1 MKIDI
6 KNPKIDFAATGPDEI
21 LRNVRMIITT
31 VAGTVPFDREFG
43 VNIDFL
49 DLPLPQAQGRLTI
62 EYIEKIRR
70 YEPRVKVE
78 EVTFTQDPLN
88 GVIITKV
95 VISFAD

>member
-88 GVIITKV
+88 GVIIPKV

>member
-1 MKIDI
+1 MNIDI
-6 KNPKIDFAATGPDEI
+6 QNAKIDFAATGPAEI

-31 VAGTVPFDREFG
+31 LAGTVPFDREFG
-43 VNIDFL
+43 INTDFL
-49 DLPLPQAQGRLTI
+49 DLPLSQAQGRLTI

-88 GVIITKV
+88 GVIIPKV